1 MVMARSSAIPA
12 MIAKPV
18 IAVSLIAA
26 AIAGPCAPALAQRL
40 DFSGQK
46 ITLAIATPPGGSII
60 KVASGEEVAA
70 RVNRIYGNPKP
81 IIDEATVL
89 LRSIP
94 D

>member
-46 ITLAIATPPGGSII
+46 IALAIATPPDGSII
-60 KVASGEEVAA
+60 KVASGEEVGA
-70 RVNRIYGNPKP
+70 RQPRLRQSQA

-94 D
+94 E